1 MCNAKFVDDELIDLE
16 SPDFCP
22 TNGESANGNNADREC
37 TKRYCTHGQRADRL
51 SANSERP
58 NANRYEII

>member
-22 TNGESANGNNADREC
+22 TNGEAANGNNADRERA
-37 TKRYCTHGQRADRL
+37 KR
-51 SANSERP
+51 
-58 NANRYEII
+58 